1 MVSRAV
7 QRKKERR
14 EKVKA
19 QLGSEAPAEGVGSRR
34 RRAPT
39 PPWHTHDEE
48 GEESDGEEGT
58 YAEKA
63 DWASY
68 DEAADEP
75 LPTPIVVKVKAEP
88 EVKKHRPEVTVP
100 VIPAKP
106 VVSIEASVRER
117 LAAEGKSLDDG
128 MEELSRKERRKLET
142 ARKLD
147 KTVEKMQK
155 VEARLQQIEAQER
168 SKAAEVDGDEEAV
181 EAKLNSMREAKER
194 HAARH
199 IGGTFWKTRKER
211 KHKTLFVGN
220 VPMGYNQHALKD
232 VIEAVLRDNDVNITV
247 TTDGA
252 AEIVTTTETL
262 DFEAAEGGDTAAVGW
277 GTAQAPANPKKP
289 FSANPTEDVYAGLY
303 GDKSPILTIDFLK
316 TMKQTAKTHHAYVCF
331 RTYEIA
337 VAAQSLLDGM
347 PLSDTDRPDRNKLRV
362 NFSEDSGAR
371 SVAIAKREGSKH
383 LKGGVQPHGGFSR
396 GGFRGGGRGGA
407 GGFRGRGGSRGGG
420 FRGGS
425 RGRGGFRGGRGG

>member
-19 QLGSEAPAEGVGSRR
+19 ALGDDAPVDALGNRR

-39 PPWHTHDEE
+39 PPWHTNDEE
-48 GEESDGEEGT
+48 GEEGAEYEGGYGDAEEGE
-58 YAEKA
+58 YYE
-63 DWASY
+63 
-68 DEAADEP
+68 EAIGEP
-75 LPTPIVVKVKAEP
+75 IAVPIVVKVKAQP
-88 EVKKHRPEVTVP
+88 EVKKHRPEVVAP
-100 VIPAKP
+100 VVPAKP
-106 VVSIEASVRER
+106 VVSIEAAVRER
-117 LAAEGKSLDDG
+117 LAAEGKAL
-128 MEELSRKERRKLET
+128 EEGAELTRKERRQLET

-147 KTVEKMQK
+147 KTVEKMGK
-155 VEARLQQIEAQER
+155 VEARLQQIEEQA
-168 SKAAEVDGDEEAV
+168 KAKAEEDGDCDEEAV
-181 EAKLNSMREAKER
+181 EAKMTAMREAKER

-232 VIEAVLRDNDVNITV
+232 VIEAVLRDNDVNTNVIIDNGVEVTV
-247 TTDGA
+247 SK
-252 AEIVTTTETL
+252 ESL
-262 DFEAAEGGDTAAVGW
+262 DFEGEEREGDGPASVGW
-277 GTAQAPANPKKP
+277 GTAQAPVNPKKP
-289 FSANPTEDVYAGLY
+289 FSANPTEDAYAGLY
-303 GDKSPILTIDFLK
+303 GDTCPVLTIDFLK

-383 LKGGVQPHGGFSR
+383 LRGGVQPSIGFGRGVGGGR

-407 GGFRGRGGSRGGG
+407 RGGGGGGG
-420 FRGGS
+420 FRGCD
-425 RGRGGFRGGRGG
+425 